1 MPCGLLLVNFFT
13 YFTYPVVADWN
24 SLSFSELFKIVE
36 DCPKTR
42 LVNKIETIADIIII
56 VNNAILK
63 KYFFLVFCKPM
74 TNNILQ

>member
-1 MPCGLLLVNFFT
+1 MPCGLLLVNVFT
-13 YFTYPVVADWN
+13 YLTYPVVVDWN
-24 SLSFSELFKIVE
+24 SLSFSEFFKIVE

-42 LVNKIETIADIIII
+42 LLNKIETIADIIII
-56 VNNAILK
+56 VNNAKLR

>member
-24 SLSFSELFKIVE
+24 SLSFSELIKIVE